1 LDFILPA
8 RSGVGRQAQQDLAAA
23 NCLAQVWAFAVGD
36 PRGDKLG
43 PHRRYPGNRPSSLI
57 LFERLDP
64 RTLGRIIAL
73 YEHKV
78 FVQGV
83 IWDINSFDQ
92 WGVELG
98 KRLATELT
106 GALGESA
113 EAAPAAIGHALSR
126 LRDWRA

>member
-1 LDFILPA
+1 
-8 RSGVGRQAQQDLAAA
+8 
-23 NCLAQVWAFAVGD
+23 
-36 PRGDKLG
+36 
-43 PHRRYPGNRPSSLI
+43 LI

-64 RTLGRIIAL
+64 RTLGRLIAL

-106 GALGESA
+106 GALEEGA
-113 EAAPAAIGHALSR
+113 DAPPDAIGHALSR